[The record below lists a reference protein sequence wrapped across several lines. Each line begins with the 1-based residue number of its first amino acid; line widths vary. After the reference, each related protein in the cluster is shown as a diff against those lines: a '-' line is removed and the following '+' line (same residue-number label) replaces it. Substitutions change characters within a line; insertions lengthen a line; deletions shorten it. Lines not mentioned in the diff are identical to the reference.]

1 MSDAHIRLLR
11 RVAAVRR
18 EAARL
23 SASTA
28 TADIS
33 DERREELNDASARAN
48 AQLAAATNRRRRRAR
63 RRRDGEGE
71 RAPDSG

>member
-1 MSDAHIRLLR
+1 MSDVHLRLLR

-23 SASTA
+23 GASTA
-28 TADIS
+28 TADGS
-33 DERREELNDASARAN
+33 VERREQLDEASARAN
-48 AQLAAATNRRRRRAR
+48 AQLTAATDRRRRRSR
-63 RRRDGEGE
+63 GRRDGEGR